1 MSMQQTRETYEYT
14 QEEFVRRLEHSVQ
27 SELGMDLETFLRKY
41 SEPNGELPS
50 FTEAHLV
57 RAARLAGLLKPYS

>member
-14 QEEFVRRLEHSVQ
+14 QEEFVQRLERSVRR
-27 SELGMDLETFLRKY
+27 ELGMNLDSFLKKH
-41 SEPNGELPS
+41 SNSDGEPSS
-50 FTEAHLV
+50 FTETHLV